1 MIHAQRVVTAVG
13 FWMLSLAAF
22 PTLAVER
29 PIKIAMIGDSTMAS
43 YAKPPEDR
51 PTLTGWGQ
59 VFGVFFND
67 KVTVLNHA
75 QSGRSS
81 KSFLREGRWEPV
93 LREKPD
99 FVFIQFGH
107 NDQPG
112 KGDRTTDPNG
122 DFQDNL
128 RKYIDESLAAGAQ
141 PVLVTPVARR
151 IFDQQGKATT
161 TLSPYAD
168 AMQKVAAEKKVPLVD
183 LHAASFELFN
193 KLGDAASADLS
204 ASARDRTHFS
214 DKGARAVAKLVADQ
228 LPKHVPALRGYLLA
242 VTEPQTSI
250 EPMLEKIDLFESGK
264 DDYALYRIPGIVVT
278 KKGTVL
284 AYCEARRT
292 GKSDWDTIDLML
304 RRSTDGGKT
313 WSPRVKF
320 ADVPRPKTKNP
331 VALVQKLAN
340 TDDVTYNN
348 PVAFAN
354 RDGSVQMLFCL
365 EYCRCFSMR
374 SDDDGVTWTKPVE
387 ITATFDKFR
396 PEYDWKVLATGP
408 GHGIQLKSGR
418 LVVPVW
424 LSTGTGGHA
433 HRPSVTT
440 TIFSD
445 DNGQTWQR
453 GDIAVPNTA
462 EWINP
467 NETVVV
473 QLADGQVML
482 NVRSESKAHRRLI
495 TIGPDGATGWS
506 KPRFDDALL
515 EPICMGSIIRLSE
528 KPASDKNRIVFA
540 NPHNLARAD
549 GKEEAGKSRDRKN
562 VSIKLSEDEGQTWRF
577 NKVLEE
583 GFSAYSDL
591 AVLPDGTIL
600 CFYERGRR
608 NKDDKKPTSYSY
620 LTVARF
626 NLEWLSD
633 GKLTRSISEGA
644 SSKAPSLEPSLA
656 DPPSLTR
663 RVTSGQTARATSRYP
678 LSYPPRLPDGKSVVT
693 ERSSEFLKP
702 GPNLRDGVEIARTPP
717 TVDFAFYP
725 EQNYPGNPW
734 SHRSDGIVVGDI
746 YYSSSNDHLAPRG
759 TAHLWEYDAAAKQFR
774 LLCDTT
780 KFLESVN
787 AFPETMNYRPG
798 EMQSR
803 IDLGSDGWLYYAT
816 DRGSPTVTDD
826 AHGYLGE
833 WVLRTHPRT
842 RETEIVS
849 TFPVAK
855 HTLPASVLDPQ
866 RMLYYGGTAPG
877 KDSPNQKVQFFVL
890 DVMARRVKLIADDGP
905 TRTLIFSSS
914 TGRVFWEGKMYDPD
928 TNTISPANVPHVRS
942 ATRETPQGIVYG
954 TSETRADLWAFNVR
968 TGELK
973 QLGNAAVAKQ
983 EYIASI
989 EADPSGRYLYYVP
1002 GAHGGAADDGTPV
1015 VQFDLKTGQRKVLAF
1030 LHDLFWN
1037 KYDYALDGS
1046 FGSALDERGERLFI
1060 SWDGFRRGQ
1069 PRGTESAAITV
1080 LHIPAEE
1087 RPL

>member
-1 MIHAQRVVTAVG
+1 M
-13 FWMLSLAAF
+13 SLHR
-22 PTLAVER
+22 TLLAEVLLL
-29 PIKIAMIGDSTMAS
+29 
-43 YAKPPEDR
+43 
-51 PTLTGWGQ
+51 LT
-59 VFGVFFND
+59 
-67 KVTVLNHA
+67 
-75 QSGRSS
+75 
-81 KSFLREGRWEPV
+81 
-93 LREKPD
+93 
-99 FVFIQFGH
+99 
-107 NDQPG
+107 
-112 KGDRTTDPNG
+112 
-122 DFQDNL
+122 
-128 RKYIDESLAAGAQ
+128 
-141 PVLVTPVARR
+141 VAP
-151 IFDQQGKATT
+151 
-161 TLSPYAD
+161 SP
-168 AMQKVAAEKKVPLVD
+168 Q
-183 LHAASFELFN
+183 
-193 KLGDAASADLS
+193 
-204 ASARDRTHFS
+204 
-214 DKGARAVAKLVADQ
+214 AVADPL
-228 LPKHVPALRGYLLA
+228 
-242 VTEPQTSI
+242 
-250 EPMLEKIDLFESGK
+250 LEKIDLFESGK
-264 DDYALYRIPGIVVT
+264 EDYALYRIPGIVVT

-313 WSPRVKF
+313 WSPRVKI
-320 ADVPRPKTKNP
+320 ADVPGPKTKNP
-331 VALVQKLAN
+331 VALAQKLAN

-354 RDGSVQMLFCL
+354 RDGSVQFLFCL

-387 ITATFDKFR
+387 ITATFEKFR

-424 LSTGTGGHA
+424 LSLGTGGHA

-445 DNGQTWQR
+445 DNGKTWQR
-453 GDIAVPNTA
+453 GEIAVPNTA

-467 NETVVV
+467 NETVIVE
-473 QLADGQVML
+473 LADGRVML
-482 NVRSESKAHRRLI
+482 NVRSESKSHRRLI
-495 TIGPDGATGWS
+495 TISPDGATGWS

-515 EPICMGSIIRLSE
+515 EPICMASIVRLSE

-540 NPHNLARAD
+540 NPHNLARTD
-549 GKEEAGKSRDRKN
+549 GKEEVGKSRDRKN

-577 NKVLEE
+577 DKVLES

-591 AVLPDGTIL
+591 AVLPDGTML

-620 LTVARF
+620 LTLARF

-633 GKLTRSISEGA
+633 GKDKFGVTLGRVSGSEKLSGTA
-644 SSKAPSLEPSLA
+644 LA
-656 DPPSLTR
+656 T
-663 RVTSGQTARATSRYP
+663 GQTTTNQPAASAVPLRKAASRYP
-678 LSYPPRLPDGKSVVT
+678 LPYPPRLPDEKTVVT
-693 ERSSEFLKP
+693 ERSAEFLKP
-702 GPNLRDGVEIARTPP
+702 GPNLRDGVQIARTPP

-734 SHRSDGIVVGDI
+734 SHRSDGIVVGDK

-759 TAHLWEYDAAAKQFR
+759 TAHLWEYDAATKQFR
-774 LLCDTT
+774 LLCDTV

-787 AFPETMNYRPG
+787 AFPATMNYRPG

-833 WVLRTHPRT
+833 WVLRTHPGT

-855 HTLPASVLDPQ
+855 HTLPASVLDPK

-890 DVMARRVKLIADDGP
+890 DVNARQVRLVADDGP
-905 TRTLIFSSS
+905 TRTLVFSPS

-928 TNTISPANVPHVRS
+928 TNKIVPANVPHVRS
-942 ATRETPQGIVYG
+942 ATRETRQGIVYG
-954 TSETRADLWAFNVR
+954 TSGTHADLWSFNVR

-973 QLGNAAVAKQ
+973 QLGNAGVAKQ

-989 EADPSGRYLYYVP
+989 EADPTGRYLYYVP
-1002 GAHGGAADDGTPV
+1002 GAHGGAAGDGTPV

-1037 KYDYALDGS
+1037 KYDFALDGS
-1046 FGSALDERGERLFI
+1046 FGNALDERGERFFI

-1087 RPL
+1087 RTLAE

>member
-1 MIHAQRVVTAVG
+1 MTRQQVWWATLCLVVSG
-13 FWMLSLAAF
+13 LSVLSARAAERPNTDQQAEEPASKAPIQKT
-22 PTLAVER
+22 PTDLR

-43 YAKPPEDR
+43 YPKPPEDR
-51 PTLTGWGQ
+51 PSLSGWGQ
-59 VFGVFFND
+59 VFELSFND
-67 KVTVLNHA
+67 KVKVINHA

-128 RKYIDESLAAGAQ
+128 RKYIDDAQAAGIQ

-151 IFDQQGKATT
+151 IFDNGKAVT
-161 TLSPYAD
+161 TLTPYAD
-168 AMQKVAAEKKVPLVD
+168 AMKKVAAEKKVPLVD

-193 KLGDAASADLS
+193 QLGDEASADLS
-204 ASARDRTHFS
+204 ASASDRTHFS
-214 DKGARAVAKLVADQ
+214 NKGAREIAKLVAAR
-228 LPKHVPALRGYLLA
+228 LPEQVPALRSYLLA
-242 VTEPQTSI
+242 AASPQSGAK
-250 EPMLEKIDLFESGK
+250 PLLEKIDLFESGK
-264 DDYALYRIPGIVVT
+264 GDYALYRIPGIVVT

-292 GKSDWDTIDLML
+292 GKSDWDTIDILL
-304 RRSTDGGKT
+304 RRSTDGGRT
-313 WSPRVKF
+313 WLPRVKI
-320 ADVPRPKTKNP
+320 ADVPGPKTKNP
-331 VALVQKLAN
+331 VALAQKLAN

-348 PVAFAN
+348 PVAFVN
-354 RDGSVQMLFCL
+354 RDGSVQFLFCL

-387 ITATFDKFR
+387 ITATFEAFR
-396 PEYDWKVLATGP
+396 SDYEWKVLATGP

-453 GDIAVPNTA
+453 GEIAVPNTD

-473 QLADGQVML
+473 QLADGRVML
-482 NVRSESKAHRRLI
+482 NVRSESKAHRRLV
-495 TIGPDGATGWS
+495 TISPDGATGWS

-515 EPICMGSIIRLSE
+515 EPICMGSIIRWSE
-528 KPASDKNRIVFA
+528 KPASDKNRILFA
-540 NPHNLARAD
+540 SPHNLARAD
-549 GKEEAGKSRDRKN
+549 GQETPGKSRDRKN
-562 VSIKLSEDEGQTWRF
+562 LSIKLTYDEGQTWSI
-577 NKVLEE
+577 NKILEP

-591 AVLPDGTIL
+591 AVLPDGTAL
-600 CFYERGRR
+600 CFYERGREA
-608 NKDDKKPTSYSY
+608 NAEQKKPTSYAY
-620 LTVARF
+620 LTLARF
-626 NLEWLSD
+626 NLEWLTN
-633 GKLTRSISEGA
+633 GKDKLSISVG
-644 SSKAPSLEPSLA
+644 
-656 DPPSLTR
+656 
-663 RVTSGQTARATSRYP
+663 RAASRYP
-678 LSYPPRLPDGKSVVT
+678 LPYPPTLPDGKTVVT
-693 ERSSEFLKP
+693 ERSPVFLKP
-702 GPNLRDGVEIARTPP
+702 GPNLRDGVEIARTTP

-734 SHRSDGIVVGDI
+734 SHRSDGIVVGDK

-759 TAHLWEYDAAAKQFR
+759 TAHLWEFDAVAKQFR

-780 KFLESVN
+780 KFLESIN
-787 AFPETMNYRPG
+787 AFPATMNYRPG

-816 DRGSPTVTDD
+816 DRGSPTVTND

-842 RETEIVS
+842 REAEVVS

-890 DVMARRVKLIADDGP
+890 DVKARKVRLVADDGP

-989 EADPSGRYLYYVP
+989 EVDPSGRYLYYVP
-1002 GAHGGAADDGTPV
+1002 GAHGGAVGDGTPV
-1015 VQFDLKTGQRKVLAF
+1015 VQFDLRTGKRKVLAF
-1030 LHDLFWN
+1030 LHDLFWD
-1037 KYDYALDGS
+1037 KYGYALDGS

-1080 LHIPAEE
+1080 LHIPEEE
-1087 RPL
+1087 RPK